1 MIWASEVIS
10 HYCMSVI
17 FKVKNHCTLIT
28 MIKWPGNSPDLN
40 PIENAWSWMKLREST
55 ATNMQEWQ
63 RDITELWAVRMNDSQ
78 YRTLWSSCL
87 GACRR

>member
-1 MIWASEVIS
+1 
-10 HYCMSVI
+10 
-17 FKVKNHCTLIT
+17 

>member
-1 MIWASEVIS
+1 
-10 HYCMSVI
+10 
-17 FKVKNHCTLIT
+17 

-78 YRTLWSSCL
+78 FLKDLVEFMSRHLQEVIQREGNCTQY
-87 GACRR
+87 